1 MRRETISRAL
11 NGMDE
16 KYINEAAAFRPG
28 AIQKPPERIVHMK
41 KKRIITFAL
50 AAVLVLGLGAVAY
63 AADLFGLRALLI
75 TDGYLTDAE
84 SDGSYLSFTQPQDV
98 PEEIDPAIR
107 EKIANSAKAWAEWD
121 AWRLENSIQEPES
134 CKSPE
139 NTRTSTVE
147 DNGDGTVTMIF
158 YSDGNAE
165 TEIERRVVSSSD
177 YEQFTAY
184 WELRA
189 KGFEGY
195 DYSYHVYTQEMAD
208 KLESIAASYGLK
220 LRHQRTQMFQRY
232 GDQTDGSSREEIT
245 ARINEVCAGGGRFF
259 RVEPSGYDMFY
270 YYDEGTFAVSF
281 FTTENLTNA
290 GTSCY
295 FYNSPYDTL
304 SSGYEFF
311 EQVQDINSF
320 RTRNHTTPDG
330 TEITILQND
339 TDVYAYV
346 YLESSF
352 VTLHIVQIEGLGD
365 AEIDA
370 ILDMVDYST
379 IR

>member
-1 MRRETISRAL
+1 MIPLYEDNHVIIVSKSAGEIVQGDKTGDTPLSETVKLYIK
-11 NGMDE
+11 E
-16 KYINEAAAFRPG
+16 KYAKPG
-28 AIQKPPERIVHMK
+28 AVFLGVVHRLDRPVSGVVLFARTSK
-41 KKRIITFAL
+41 AL
-50 AAVLVLGLGAVAY
+50 ARLNEMFRTQAVQKTYWALVQNAP
-63 AADLFGLRALLI
+63 R
-75 TDGYLTDAE
+75 
-84 SDGSYLSFTQPQDV
+84 
-98 PEEIDPAIR
+98 
-107 EKIANSAKAWAEWD
+107 
-121 AWRLENSIQEPES
+121 EPES

-139 NTRTSTVE
+139 GSNGSMVE
-147 DNGDGTVTMIF
+147 ENEDGTVTMIF
-158 YSDGNAE
+158 LRGE
-165 TEIERRVVSSSD
+165 EEIERRVVSGED
-177 YEQFTAY
+177 YAQFEAY
-184 WELRA
+184 WEMRA
-189 KGFEGY
+189 KGFSGY
-195 DYSYHVYTQEMAD
+195 DFNYHVYTQEMAD

-259 RVEPSGYDMFY
+259 RVEPSGYDKFY